1 MEGNL
6 SLNLLGNSPCAEG
19 LAVGL
24 LGFHELLERILANK
38 VCYDH
43 RPGRLLNRVA
53 ISFWQVS
60 KAFAPLWLGTL
71 HLCASSGVTLHLTW
85 HKKRGRKRK
94 TEKKLRK
101 LAHPDVSHEPG
112 DRSRMAVHGPPETCL
127 QQVSARDG
135 DASVV
140 RHPCRVNAGSTRKY
154 VSLSGSAMRPS
165 SNTSNLTALSESVDL
180 KKFKNCW
187 MWRRDSVRR
196 LKGVRAAVPKRFLAY
211 R

>member
-1 MEGNL
+1 MIGDPA
-6 SLNLLGNSPCAEG
+6 S
-19 LAVGL
+19 
-24 LGFHELLERILANK
+24 
-38 VCYDH
+38 VCVIWCDIASH
-43 RPGRLLNRVA
+43 VAQKKGSKEKNR
-53 ISFWQVS
+53 
-60 KAFAPLWLGTL
+60 
-71 HLCASSGVTLHLTW
+71 
-85 HKKRGRKRK
+85 
-94 TEKKLRK
+94 KKLRK

-180 KKFKNCW
+180 KNLKIVECEGVTVFVGLRALEQPCQNVFWRIDRRLQVSWSYGKISKNC
-187 MWRRDSVRR
+187 
-196 LKGVRAAVPKRFLAY
+196 
-211 R
+211 